1 MKKFQILDITKAGV
15 NGQLWNFTAHKNGEP
30 HWFRYVK
37 NYFSDI
43 GVVPEVLPFEQ
54 IDLSQ
59 PWFISLCPCSWTW
72 HSFAGNLLDSFP
84 HQIRQQLVF
93 GNAILIINHEA
104 EAYTDKFF
112 HEMHRLLHEC
122 QLKPTKVIYMVGSME
137 AKKQYEKFTEL
148 HQMPLDRQLR
158 VIQTVHVFRM
168 LEVNLDDF
176 ACRPNIKKTKKFLS
190 LNRVPREHRLFMVSL
205 MSYYNLFERGYVS
218 LGLYPE
224 DINHAVNDLHKLP
237 IYSGLRD
244 MIFEGFEKM
253 KPNLPLKVDDVSL
266 KDNQVQTNSLPAKFY
281 EETYFSVV
289 SCTHAF
295 KWQEATVGFTEK
307 EIKPILFKQP
317 FLLHSIDG
325 SLKILRGMGFL
336 TFDKWFDESY
346 DYESNDYA
354 RMHKLILETIR
365 LSSIPDHE
373 WDKMLG
379 EMQPILLHNY
389 NILVKYNVEHLFF
402 NSDLKELLYYV
413 T

>member
-1 MKKFQILDITKAGV
+1 MKKLQILDITKTQLTGE
-15 NGQLWNFTAHKNGEP
+15 LWNFTAHKEGTP
-30 HWFRYVK
+30 YWVRYVEP
-37 NYFSDI
+37 YFTDI
-43 GVVPEVLPFEQ
+43 GMKPEILAFED

-59 PWFISLCPCSWTW
+59 PWFISLCPCSWMW
-72 HSFAGNLLDSFP
+72 HSFAGNLLDSFQ

-122 QLKPTKVIYMVGSME
+122 QLRPTKVIYMVGSME
-137 AKKQYEKFTEL
+137 AKRQYEKFTEL
-148 HQMPLDRQLR
+148 HQIPLDRQVR

-190 LNRVPREHRLFMVSL
+190 LNRVPREHRLYMVSL
-205 MSYYNLFERGYVS
+205 MSYYNLLERGYVS

-224 DINHAVNDLHKLP
+224 QIPPAVNELHKIP
-237 IYSGLRD
+237 TYSGLRD
-244 MIFEGFEKM
+244 MIFEGFEKIR
-253 KPNLPLKVDDVSL
+253 PNLPLKVDDVNL
-266 KDNQVQTNSLPAKFY
+266 MENQVHINSLPAKFY

-295 KWQEATVGFTEK
+295 KWQEPTVGFTEK
-307 EIKPILFKQP
+307 EIRPILFKQP
-317 FLLHSIDG
+317 FLFHNING
-325 SLKILRGMGFL
+325 SLKLLRSMGFL

-346 DYESNDYA
+346 DSEPNDYI

-373 WDKMLG
+373 WDKMLE
-379 EMQPILLHNY
+379 EMQPILIHNY